1 MSIFTIAGLQ
11 LEGQRGSNVDSMIEE
26 IDTVK
31 RRFPWV
37 QMVLA
42 GELNAFGAR
51 VADAETLP
59 NAIEQRFADAAARNQ
74 VWLIPGTMYER
85 VGTKV
90 YNTASVIDPSGNV
103 VTRYRKIFPFCPYEQ
118 NVTPG
123 NELCTFEVPGAGRFG
138 LAICYDMWFPE
149 LVRSLALSG
158 AEVILHPSMTSTL
171 DRDVEVAIA
180 RANAAVNQVYF
191 VSINVADRLGCGES
205 CVYGPGGELI
215 HRAGRTREIIP
226 VELDLDYL
234 RRVRKIGW
242 QRLRQPLK
250 SLRDSTMDFS
260 SHLSVESRRAAL
272 RDLGPL
278 QMARAFAPL
287 EGL

>member
-1 MSIFTIAGLQ
+1 MSTFAIAGLQ
-11 LEGQRGSNVDSMIEE
+11 LEGQRGSNIESMIEE
-26 IDTVK
+26 IDGVK

-42 GELNAFGAR
+42 GELNAYGAR
-51 VADAETLP
+51 VADAESLP
-59 NAIEQRFADAAARNQ
+59 SATEQRFAEAAHRNQ

-85 VGTKV
+85 AGAKV
-90 YNTASVIDPSGNV
+90 YNTASVINPAGHV

-123 NELCTFEVPGAGRFG
+123 SELCTFDIPDVGRFG

-149 LVRSLALSG
+149 LVRSLAIRG

-180 RANAAVNQVYF
+180 RASAAVNQVYF
-191 VSINVADRLGCGES
+191 VSVNVADRLGCGES

-226 VELDLDYL
+226 VELDLGYL
-234 RRVRKIGW
+234 RRIRRSGW
-242 QRLRQPLK
+242 QRLGQPLK
-250 SLRDSTMDFS
+250 SLRDSTMDFTPF
-260 SHLSVESRRAAL
+260 LSVEARRSAL
-272 RDLGPL
+272 RELGAL
-278 QMARAFAPL
+278 EMARAPSPTDVV
-287 EGL
+287 

>member
-51 VADAETLP
+51 VADAESLP

-85 VGTKV
+85 VGSKV

-180 RANAAVNQVYF
+180 RANAAINQVYF

-234 RRVRKIGW
+234 RRVRRTGW
-242 QRLRQPLK
+242 QRLGQPLK

-260 SHLSVESRRAAL
+260 PHLSVESRRAAL
-272 RDLGPL
+272 RELGPL
-278 QMARAFAPL
+278 QMARQSSPV

>member
-1 MSIFTIAGLQ
+1 MSTFAIAGLQ
-11 LEGQRGSNVDSMIEE
+11 LEGQRGSNIESMIEE
-26 IDTVK
+26 IDGVK

-42 GELNAFGAR
+42 GELNAYGAR
-51 VADAETLP
+51 VADAESLP
-59 NAIEQRFADAAARNQ
+59 SATEQRFAEAAHRNQ

-85 VGTKV
+85 AGAKV
-90 YNTASVIDPSGNV
+90 YNTATVINPAGNV

-123 NELCTFEVPGAGRFG
+123 NELCTFDIPDVGRFG

-149 LVRSLALSG
+149 LVRSLVIRG

-191 VSINVADRLGCGES
+191 VSVNVADRLGCGES

-226 VELDLDYL
+226 VELDLGYL
-234 RRVRKIGW
+234 RRLRRTGW
-242 QRLRQPLK
+242 QRLGQPLK
-250 SLRDSTMDFS
+250 SLRDSTMDFTPF
-260 SHLSVESRRAAL
+260 LSVDARSSAL
-272 RDLGPL
+272 RGLGAL
-278 QMARAFAPL
+278 EMARAPAPTDAV
-287 EGL
+287 